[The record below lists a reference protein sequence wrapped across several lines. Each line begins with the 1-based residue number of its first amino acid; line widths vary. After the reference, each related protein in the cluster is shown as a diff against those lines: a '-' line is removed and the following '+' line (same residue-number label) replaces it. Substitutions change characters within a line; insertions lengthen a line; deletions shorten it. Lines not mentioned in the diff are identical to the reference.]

1 MNVATYAVDEP
12 GATTQDKIQ
21 SLRNWL
27 NLITDIE
34 VDARRKANEA
44 RKELEKLQ
52 EIEDSANDDEL

>member
-21 SLRNWL
+21 ALRSWL

-34 VDARRKANEA
+34 VDARRKADEA
-44 RKELEKLQ
+44 RREIEKLQ
-52 EIEDSANDDEL
+52 EIDVSVDDDEL